1 MLSGVGVQRTNKN
14 NRAMTTR
21 IEIKNFKSI
30 RHLVLKDCKRIN
42 LLIGKPNVG
51 KSNILEALTAFSLP
65 YSRYINNKSLQ
76 QFIRCENE
84 SELFYNGNMSEDIEI
99 QTDSDRLVFRSNKA
113 SHISR
118 LNGFLNGK
126 PIVELYNLKIKQ
138 TGSGMPNKDVRSYFF
153 PSPFQFE
160 NTGLK
165 FLQPTTGCNLFSVLN
180 SLETT
185 KKEISDILALYGLK
199 LSFDQAGQQIKL
211 FKSVL
216 ENSIYLVPFN
226 SIADTLQR
234 MMFYKIAVASNENS
248 ILTFEEP
255 EAHSYPPYISKITT
269 DIMHSETNQFFITT
283 HSPYV
288 LNEFLENKKDHLGIY
303 LIDYKEGET
312 SVKGLTEDE
321 IDKAYQYGVDLF
333 FNSEIFLNR

>member
-1 MLSGVGVQRTNKN
+1 
-14 NRAMTTR
+14 MTTR
-21 IEIKNFKSI
+21 IEIRNFKSI
-30 RHLVLKDCKRIN
+30 KHIVLKDCKRIN

-84 SELFYNGNMSEDIEI
+84 SELFYNGDMSKDIEI
-99 QTDSDRLVFRSNKA
+99 QTESDKFVFQSNRT

-126 PIVELYNLKIKQ
+126 SVVELSGLKIKQ
-138 TGSGMPNKDVRSYFF
+138 TGSEMPNKDVRNYFF
-153 PSPFQFE
+153 PSPVQFE

-165 FLQPTTGCNLFSVLN
+165 FLQPTTGCNLSTVMD
-180 SLETT
+180 SLENT
-185 KKEISDILALYGLK
+185 KKEISDILALYGLR
-199 LSFDQAGQQIKL
+199 LSFDQASQQIKL
-211 FKSVL
+211 FKTMS

-234 MMFYKIAVASNENS
+234 IMFYKTAIASNKDS

-269 DIMHSETNQFFITT
+269 DIIHSATNQFFITT

-288 LNEFLENKKDHLGIY
+288 LNEFLENQKDELGIY
-303 LIDYKEGET
+303 LIDFKDGET
-312 SVKGLTEDE
+312 SVKGLTENE
-321 IDKAYQYGVDLF
+321 IDKVYQYGVDLF
-333 FNSEIFLNR
+333 FNSEIFLNA

>member
-1 MLSGVGVQRTNKN
+1 
-14 NRAMTTR
+14 MTTR

-30 RHLVLKDCKRIN
+30 KHIVLKDCKKIN

-84 SELFYNGNMSEDIEI
+84 SELFYNGDMSKDIEI
-99 QTDSDRLVFRSNKA
+99 QTDSDKFVFQSNKT

-118 LNGFLNGK
+118 LSGFLNGK
-126 PIVELYNLKIKQ
+126 SVVELSGLKIKQ
-138 TGSGMPNKDVRSYFF
+138 TDSEMPNNDVRSYFF

-165 FLQPTTGCNLFSVLN
+165 FLQPTTGCNLSSVLY
-180 SLETT
+180 SLENT

-199 LSFDQAGQQIKL
+199 LSFDQASQQIKL
-211 FKSVL
+211 FKTVS

-234 MMFYKIAVASNENS
+234 IMFYKTAIASNENA

-269 DIMHSETNQFFITT
+269 DIIHSETNQFFITT

-288 LNEFLENKKDHLGIY
+288 LNEFLENKKDELGIY
-303 LIDYKEGET
+303 LVDFKEGET
-312 SVKGLTEDE
+312 TVKGLTEDE
-321 IDKAYQYGVDLF
+321 VNKVYQSGVDLF
-333 FNSEIFLNR
+333 FNSAIFLK

>member
-1 MLSGVGVQRTNKN
+1 
-14 NRAMTTR
+14 MTTR

-30 RHLVLKDCKRIN
+30 KHIVLKDCKRIN
-42 LLIGKPNVG
+42 LFIGKPNVG

-84 SELFYNGNMSEDIEI
+84 SELFYNGDMSKDIEI
-99 QTDSDRLVFRSNKA
+99 QTDSDKVVFQSNKT

-126 PIVELYNLKIKQ
+126 SVIELSGLKIKQ
-138 TGSGMPNKDVRSYFF
+138 TGSEMPNKDVRSYFF

-165 FLQPTTGCNLFSVLN
+165 FLQPTTGCNLSSVLY
-180 SLETT
+180 SLENT

-199 LSFDQAGQQIKL
+199 LSFDQASQQIKL
-211 FKSVL
+211 FKTVS

-234 MMFYKIAVASNENS
+234 ILFYKTAIASNENA

-269 DIMHSETNQFFITT
+269 DIIHSETNQFFITT

-288 LNEFLENKKDHLGIY
+288 LNEFLENRKDELGIY
-303 LIDYKEGET
+303 LIDFKDGET
-312 SVKGLTEDE
+312 TVKGLTEDE
-321 IDKAYQYGVDLF
+321 TNEVYQSGVDLF
-333 FNSEIFLNR
+333 FNSAIFLNK

>member
-1 MLSGVGVQRTNKN
+1 
-14 NRAMTTR
+14 MTTR

-30 RHLVLKDCKRIN
+30 KHIVLKDCKRIN

-84 SELFYNGNMSEDIEI
+84 SELFYNGDMSKDIEI
-99 QTDSDRLVFRSNKA
+99 HTESDRFVFQSNKT

-126 PIVELYNLKIKQ
+126 SVVELSGLKIKQ
-138 TGSGMPNKDVRSYFF
+138 TGSEMPNKDVRSYFF

-165 FLQPTTGCNLFSVLN
+165 FLQPTTGCNLSSVLY
-180 SLETT
+180 SLENT

-199 LSFDQAGQQIKL
+199 LSFDQASQQIKL
-211 FKSVL
+211 FKIIS

-234 MMFYKIAVASNENS
+234 ILFYKTAIASNENS

-269 DIMHSETNQFFITT
+269 DIIHSETNQFFITT

-288 LNEFLENKKDHLGIY
+288 LNEFLENQKDELGIY
-303 LIDYKEGET
+303 LIDFKDGET
-312 SVKGLTEDE
+312 LVIGLTEDE
-321 IDKAYQYGVDLF
+321 TNEVYQSGVDLF
-333 FNSEIFLNR
+333 FNSAIFLNK

>member
-1 MLSGVGVQRTNKN
+1 
-14 NRAMTTR
+14 MTTK

-30 RHLVLKDCKRIN
+30 KHIVLKDCKRIN

-84 SELFYNGNMSEDIEI
+84 SELFYNGDMSKDIEI
-99 QTDSDRLVFRSNKA
+99 QTESDKFVFQSNKT
-113 SHISR
+113 SHIAR

-126 PIVELYNLKIKQ
+126 SVVELSGLKIKQ
-138 TGSGMPNKDVRSYFF
+138 TGSEMPNKDVRSYFF

-165 FLQPTTGCNLFSVLN
+165 FLQPTTGCNLSSVLY
-180 SLETT
+180 SLENT

-199 LSFDQAGQQIKL
+199 LSFDQASQQIKL
-211 FKSVL
+211 FKTVS

-234 MMFYKIAVASNENS
+234 IIFYKTAITSNENS

-269 DIMHSETNQFFITT
+269 DIIYSETNQFFITT

-288 LNEFLENKKDHLGIY
+288 LNEFLENQKDELGIY
-303 LIDYKEGET
+303 LIDFKDGET
-312 SVKGLTEDE
+312 TVKGLTEDE
-321 IDKAYQYGVDLF
+321 TNEVYQSGVDLF
-333 FNSEIFLNR
+333 FNSAIFLNK

>member
-1 MLSGVGVQRTNKN
+1 
-14 NRAMTTR
+14 MTTK

-30 RHLVLKDCKRIN
+30 KHIVLKDCKRIN

-84 SELFYNGNMSEDIEI
+84 SELFYNGDMSKDIEI
-99 QTDSDRLVFRSNKA
+99 QTESDKFVFQSNKT
-113 SHISR
+113 SHIAR

-126 PIVELYNLKIKQ
+126 SVVELSGLKIKQ
-138 TGSGMPNKDVRSYFF
+138 TGSEMPNKDVRSYFF

-165 FLQPTTGCNLFSVLN
+165 FLQPTTGCNLSSVLY
-180 SLETT
+180 SLENT

-199 LSFDQAGQQIKL
+199 LSFDQASQQIKL
-211 FKSVL
+211 FKTVS

-234 MMFYKIAVASNENS
+234 IIFYKTAITSNENS

-269 DIMHSETNQFFITT
+269 DIIYSETNQFFITT

-288 LNEFLENKKDHLGIY
+288 LNEFLENQKDELGIY
-303 LIDYKEGET
+303 LIDFKDGET
-312 SVKGLTEDE
+312 TVKGLTEDE
-321 IDKAYQYGVDLF
+321 VNKVYQSGVDLF
-333 FNSEIFLNR
+333 FNSAIFLNK

>member
-1 MLSGVGVQRTNKN
+1 
-14 NRAMTTR
+14 MTTR

-30 RHLVLKDCKRIN
+30 KHVVLKDCKRIN

-84 SELFYNGNMSEDIEI
+84 SELFYDGDMSKDIEI
-99 QTDSDRLVFRSNKA
+99 QTESDKFVFQSNKT

-126 PIVELYNLKIKQ
+126 SVVELSGLKIKQ
-138 TGSGMPNKDVRSYFF
+138 TGSEMPNKDVKSYFF

-165 FLQPTTGCNLFSVLN
+165 FLQPTTGCNLSSALY
-180 SLETT
+180 SLENT

-199 LSFDQAGQQIKL
+199 LSFDQAIQQIKL
-211 FKSVL
+211 FKTVS
-216 ENSIYLVPFN
+216 ESSIYLVPFN

-234 MMFYKIAVASNENS
+234 IMFYKTAIASNENA

-288 LNEFLENKKDHLGIY
+288 LNEFLENKKDELGIY
-303 LIDYKEGET
+303 LIDFKDGET
-312 SVKGLTEDE
+312 TVKGLAEDE
-321 IDKAYQYGVDLF
+321 VNKVYQFGVDLF
-333 FNSEIFLNR
+333 FNSAIFLE